1 MDIVVGRVG
10 EIHRYPVK
18 SMAGES
24 LRWTHLDAG
33 GIRGDRAFALRNV
46 DNGKL
51 LSAKLPRIAR
61 TLLGCTAGYDADG
74 TCWVQLPTEGGRFVC
89 DDSQLLTA
97 LGNLLG
103 CQVALERG
111 GGSTAGVYE
120 SDWPAIDGVT
130 LAGTHDFPVAMLTSA
145 PTFADLAGLHLVST
159 ASLATL
165 AGLAPGSQITQT
177 RFRPGLVVES
187 LTAPGGF
194 EENLWAGRTMRIG
207 QATISVTMATMR
219 CVMTTVEQGDLPHD
233 PAVLQTL
240 AAHNRLHFDGAGDFA
255 CLGAYAEVTG
265 AGDIAVG
272 DDVVLCG

>member
-24 LRWTHLDAG
+24 LRSTHLDAG
-33 GIRGDRAFALRNV
+33 GIPADRAFALRNV

-61 TLLGCTAGYDADG
+61 VLLGCTAGYDADG
-74 TCWVQLPTEGGRFVC
+74 TCWVQLPAGGGRFVC
-89 DDSQLLTA
+89 DDSQLLAA
-97 LGNLLG
+97 LGDLLG

-120 SDWPAIDGVT
+120 SDWPAIDGMT
-130 LAGTHDFPVAMLTSA
+130 LAGTHDFPVAMLTAA

-159 ASLATL
+159 ASLTTL
-165 AGLAPGSQITQT
+165 AGLAPGSQITQA